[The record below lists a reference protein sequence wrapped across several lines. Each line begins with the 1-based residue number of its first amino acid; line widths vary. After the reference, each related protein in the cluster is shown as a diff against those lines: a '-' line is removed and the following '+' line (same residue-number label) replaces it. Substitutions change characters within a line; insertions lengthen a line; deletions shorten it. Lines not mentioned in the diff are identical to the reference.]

1 MTGRGICQI
10 RPRSPPGAVSR
21 AMAKPCAGRSL
32 SIASTVRSASDSDGL
47 AVMIPSVVG
56 AAADVSGGGGGDR
69 MRRA

>member
-32 SIASTVRSASDSDGL
+32 SSARTVHSASDSDGPAL
-47 AVMIPSVVG
+47 MILSVRG
-56 AAADVSGGGGGDR
+56 AAARVSAAAGVT
-69 MRRA
+69 AA